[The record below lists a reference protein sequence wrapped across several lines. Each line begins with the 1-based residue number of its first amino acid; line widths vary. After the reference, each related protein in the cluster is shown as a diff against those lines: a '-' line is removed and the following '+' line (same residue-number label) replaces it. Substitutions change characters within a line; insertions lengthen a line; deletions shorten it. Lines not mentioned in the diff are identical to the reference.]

1 MNQAKHEGGEALW
14 RKNAA
19 NVRVANASTSTHQ
32 KATWCG
38 SKLPK
43 RQRLRASPT
52 SMLMHVGTGCR
63 AIRNTIAPEKNA
75 HGNAIFRKEP
85 REAPSFF
92 LLNYRFRS
100 FLIRNAPAAIAPSTP
115 SVRLPLYFTNAFAS
129 TQPKSRARLSA
140 PALTALLTFAGNV
153 SAGVHW

>member
-14 RKNAA
+14 RRNTA
-19 NVRVANASTSTHQ
+19 NMHVANASTNTHR

-38 SKLPK
+38 SKPPK
-43 RQRLRASPT
+43 RQRSQVSPT
-52 SMLMHVGTGCR
+52 SMLTHVGTGCR
-63 AIRNTIAPEKNA
+63 AIRNTIAPKKSA
-75 HGNAIFRKEP
+75 HGNAIFKKEP
-85 REAPSFF
+85 LEAPSFF

-100 FLIRNAPAAIAPSTP
+100 FLIRNAPAAIAPITP

-140 PALTALLTFAGNV
+140 PVLTALLTFAGNV